1 MKTGYRI
8 LLAAVLIGGLS
19 AVTSAMA
26 AKAPITIYTDQYAG
40 DEAISRVAR
49 DLIEAHYDTPV
60 QLKAVSVG
68 VSFVGTAQNKRGIFL
83 AAWLPKTHADYM
95 ARVKDKVV
103 NLGTIYDGARLGW
116 VVPSYVPKDQ
126 LDSIADLSQPAV
138 ADKLGHRIQGISPGA
153 GEMELSHAALKSY
166 GLDDYRLSN
175 ASGAAMTAALKRAI
189 AQKKWIVVTGWSP
202 HWMWGRFDL
211 RYLKD
216 PKAALGGAEHVDS
229 IVNPNLVKTEPEI
242 TALLKRMRFSVEQIN
257 SMLGDANKTSYDKA
271 AKKFIASHPDL
282 VKSWVSSH

>member
-1 MKTGYRI
+1 M
-8 LLAAVLIGGLS
+8 AAVLIGVLS

-26 AKAPITIYTDQYAG
+26 ANKPITIYTDQYAG

-68 VSFVGTAQNKRGIFL
+68 VSFIGTAQNKRAMFL

-95 ARVKDKVV
+95 ARVKGQVV
-103 NLGTIYDGARLGW
+103 NLGTIYNGARLGW

-126 LDSIADLSQPAV
+126 LDSIADLSKPAV
-138 ADKLGHRIQGISPGA
+138 AEKLGNRIQGISPGA
-153 GEMELSHAALKSY
+153 GEMKVSHAALKTY
-166 GLDDYRLSN
+166 DLGDYHLSN

-189 AQKKWIVVTGWSP
+189 ANKQWIVVTGWSP

-216 PKAALGGAEHVDS
+216 PKAALGGAEHVDT
-229 IVNPNLVKTEPEI
+229 IANPDLLKTAPGV
-242 TALLKRMRFSVEQIN
+242 TALMKRMKFSVDQIN
-257 SMLGDANKTSYDKA
+257 AMLGEANKTSYDA
-271 AKKFIASHPDL
+271 AARHFIAAHSAL
-282 VKSWVSSH
+282 VNSWLASD

>member
-1 MKTGYRI
+1 MLWIGALI
-8 LLAAVLIGGLS
+8 AGVLTAS
-19 AVTSAMA
+19 SAMA
-26 AKAPITIYTDQYAG
+26 ANAPITIYTDQYAG
-40 DEAISRVAR
+40 DEAISRVLR

-60 QLKAVSVG
+60 ELKAVSVG
-68 VSFVGTAQNKRGIFL
+68 VSFIGTASNKRSMFL

-126 LDSIADLSQPAV
+126 LDSISDLSKPAV

-153 GEMELSHAALKSY
+153 GEMVLSHAALKQY

-189 AQKKWIVVTGWSP
+189 DQKQWIVVTGWSP

-216 PKAALGGAEHVDS
+216 PKGALGGAEHVDS
-229 IVNPNLVKTEPEI
+229 IVNPDLVKTEPEI
-242 TALLKRMRFSVEQIN
+242 TGLIKRMKFSVDQIN
-257 SMLGDANKTSYDKA
+257 TMLGDANQTSYDAA
-271 AKKFIASHPDL
+271 AKRFIDGHPDL
-282 VKSWVSSH
+282 IKSWLSAS